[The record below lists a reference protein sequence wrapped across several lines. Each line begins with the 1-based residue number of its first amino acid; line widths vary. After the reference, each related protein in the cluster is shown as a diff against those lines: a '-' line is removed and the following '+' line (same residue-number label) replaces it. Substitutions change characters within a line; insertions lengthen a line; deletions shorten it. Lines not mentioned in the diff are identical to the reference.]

1 MSSADVCRWP
11 KLYLFNQLCT
21 NRAGLAHLPAS
32 KLPSELYLK
41 KAESDLVYPPRNT
54 TSHTSTYL
62 QLLQLLVLQNLL
74 TVNVSKMTDTLMWSS
89 WRTVRYLSLQHSDC
103 KPLTGNF
110 LRQNRIAP
118 YNPILTCEATGL
130 VSASFL
136 VWEIWL
142 WNVWHFLV
150 TDGVL
155 LHRFLSVYERMCRR
169 NAASMAP
176 CCQGH
181 SEGPSPQ
188 GQVNMCSLRSCHKEA
203 RFDEMGTCAKQPLWE
218 EAKCRHSGGAV
229 SLCADGCQSSSTYS
243 KNQENLFS
251 SWAALLLSPK
261 WQH

>member
-89 WRTVRYLSLQHSDC
+89 WRTVQYLSLQHSDC

-150 TDGVL
+150 TDGCFTTPFFVCI
-155 LHRFLSVYERMCRR
+155 RKDVQEECSKYGSMLSG
-169 NAASMAP
+169 A
-176 CCQGH
+176 
-181 SEGPSPQ
+181 
-188 GQVNMCSLRSCHKEA
+188 LR
-203 RFDEMGTCAKQPLWE
+203 
-218 EAKCRHSGGAV
+218 GAV
-229 SLCADGCQSSSTYS
+229 PTGTGQRVLSQELSQGGSVWWDGDLCKAATLRRSKVQAFRGCSVAVCRWMS
-243 KNQENLFS
+243 ELFNLQQKSREFV
-251 SWAALLLSPK
+251 
-261 WQH
+261 